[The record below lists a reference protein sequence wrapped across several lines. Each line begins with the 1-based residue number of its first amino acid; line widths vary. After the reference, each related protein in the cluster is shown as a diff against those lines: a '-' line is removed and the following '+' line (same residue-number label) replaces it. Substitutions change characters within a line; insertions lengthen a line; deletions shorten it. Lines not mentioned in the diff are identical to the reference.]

1 MPMESSALE
10 GLHDLLMPLQMQ
22 MQIGALT
29 PTQYAEMSGAIMRE
43 RGIGFGARYTCIV
56 DCVLVYSLG
65 CALQLVC
72 KRFEC
77 IVAKGF
83 ECYCSISGHGSFYST
98 ACPFKCNV
106 AD

>member
-10 GLHDLLMPLQMQ
+10 GLQDLLMPLQMQ

-56 DCVLVYSLG
+56 D
-65 CALQLVC
+65 
-72 KRFEC
+72 
-77 IVAKGF
+77 
-83 ECYCSISGHGSFYST
+83 
-98 ACPFKCNV
+98 
-106 AD
+106 